1 MKFTKI
7 PVDTFKQI
15 QLNAGILVDNF
26 DPATGTIGSILG
38 ATSGGISFSATPS
51 FTDFAE
57 DIDNAAKNMMEF
69 KKLDQWE
76 VTMSG
81 TFAGISDDL
90 AKSLSAASDLLGVI
104 YVLTTDTAV
113 KPGKRY
119 YTRSG
124 EAGSYTY
131 TPVENPTTD
140 DISTYYIKGKSAV
153 RIIPR
158 NDVLTKDFQTL
169 WWVGDYSDFNGE
181 TNGGFCAIKMLNA
194 LSTGGF
200 QIQSGD
206 KAKGQLAFTYM
217 AHYSNENP
225 ETVPFEIHLKQG
237 SAEPTT

>member
-7 PVDTFKQI
+7 PVDTFRQI

-38 ATSGGISFSATPS
+38 ATSGGVSFSATPS

-119 YTRSG
+119 YTRTG
-124 EAGSYTY
+124 DTGNYAY
-131 TPVENPTTD
+131 TPVANPTTA
-140 DISTYYIKGKSAV
+140 DIATYYIKGKSAV
-153 RIIPR
+153 RVIPR

-206 KAKGQLAFTYM
+206 RAKGQLAFTYM